1 MESLIILPRKGDAD
15 ITAAVRKATNAEY
28 IEVRDWKE
36 PRRPEDKRDPR
47 KPYAVIYPRL
57 RVALTNAP
65 REQLESAFGDDAV
78 APNFPVELPVPPV
91 DLQQTVIAPTG
102 PCEFDETY
110 DTWARQVLKGTGGQ
124 NGNGVKVCVV
134 DTGLQCDHPDFASRP
149 LDDMHIQPFNLAG
162 VIDDSYGHGTHC
174 AGIICGPQQPH
185 KAPRYG
191 IAPGVELFVAN
202 VFGKAFETTVDT
214 LIDALEWAIARSCHI
229 VSVSLFKPIDPD
241 DNEIMKFRQ
250 VFETALDQG
259 TMLLAC
265 TGNMSDRA
273 NGSVVTARFPA
284 SIPEVLA
291 VGGVTKCKTMLN
303 VSNSGGNVVAPG
315 DYTWSSDHTAF
326 GYTHLE
332 GTSIA
337 TAHAAGITA
346 LHAQASGKRGR
357 DLLKLVIQT
366 ANTPLP
372 PNHLDSG
379 LVKPP

>member
-1 MESLIILPRKGDAD
+1 
-15 ITAAVRKATNAEY
+15 
-28 IEVRDWKE
+28 
-36 PRRPEDKRDPR
+36 
-47 KPYAVIYPRL
+47 
-57 RVALTNAP
+57 
-65 REQLESAFGDDAV
+65 
-78 APNFPVELPVPPV
+78 
-91 DLQQTVIAPTG
+91 
-102 PCEFDETY
+102 
-110 DTWARQVLKGTGGQ
+110 
-124 NGNGVKVCVV
+124 
-134 DTGLQCDHPDFASRP
+134 
-149 LDDMHIQPFNLAG
+149 MHIQPFNLTG

-229 VSVSLFKPIDPD
+229 VSVSLFKPVDPD

-366 ANTPLP
+366 ANEKPRP